1 MKIVPAAQGW
11 QWVKRGFALFGRAPL
26 GWILAAI
33 SYWMVMTLVGIL
45 PYLGVA
51 AALVL
56 TPVFSVS
63 FMAMSREV
71 ERGGRL
77 ELPLLFA
84 GFRAQLPA
92 LVTLGA
98 IYLALVILILA
109 ATQIVDDGV
118 LMRWMLLGR
127 RPSPEDAEAGGV
139 GAAAL
144 AACALFVPVILA
156 FWFAPVLVA
165 WHGMPAAKA
174 LFFSFF
180 AALRN
185 WPAFLVYGVSLAV
198 VAGLAPGILFSA
210 LAVGMQGSR
219 SAAGML
225 QLFALVVVVTL
236 LPAIYA
242 SIYASYR
249 DVFGEGVRD
258 RPAGEP
264 TGTPHT

>member
-1 MKIVPAAQGW
+1 MSIVPAAHGW

-33 SYWMVMTLVGIL
+33 SYWMIMTLAGVI

-51 AALVL
+51 VALVL

-71 ERGGRL
+71 ERSGRL
-77 ELPLLFA
+77 ELPMLFA
-84 GFRAQLPA
+84 GFRAHLPA
-92 LVTLGA
+92 LVTLGGL
-98 IYLALVILILA
+98 YLALVILILA
-109 ATQIVDDGV
+109 ATQVVDGGA

-127 RPSPEDAEAGGV
+127 RPSPEDADGAGV
-139 GAAAL
+139 GEAAL
-144 AACALFVPVILA
+144 LACVLFVPVILA

-165 WHGMPAAKA
+165 WHGMPAPKA

-180 AALRN
+180 ASLRN
-185 WPAFLVYGVSLAV
+185 WPAFLVYGASLAV
-198 VAGLAPGILFSA
+198 VAGLVPGIAFSV
-210 LAVGMQGSR
+210 LAVGMQGSK

-225 QLFALVVVVTL
+225 QLFGLVVVVTL
-236 LPAIYA
+236 LPVIYA

-249 DVFGEGVRD
+249 DVFGTTADD
-258 RPAGEP
+258 RATAP
-264 TGTPHT
+264 TGTPTG